1 MSIGFL
7 CYIVYMKLVYFCSDV
22 SDGSMKSLNGDQ
34 AAARH
39 NRVSFLE
46 KNGIDPTET
55 TLHTLSYGGENYCRY
70 VTLDDKAKGDGILR
84 DSTIDTDA
92 VVVAKPNHAILL
104 PLADC
109 IAAVIHDPTKNILM
123 MSHLGRHNLEQ
134 FSGTRCIEYLVKEYE
149 VNPTDLAVWLSPAAD
164 KENYPLYAFENRSLH
179 DVATEQLI
187 TAGVA
192 KENITA
198 SPIDSSTNPDYF
210 SHSQFLKGNQD
221 TDGRFAVVAV
231 LSPAR

>member
-1 MSIGFL
+1 MNL
-7 CYIVYMKLVYFCSDV
+7 AYFCSNV

-39 NRVSFLE
+39 NRVAFLE
-46 KNGIDPTET
+46 KNGIDPAET

-70 VTLDDKAKGDGILR
+70 VTLNDKSKGDGILR
-84 DSTIDTDA
+84 DSTIDADA
-92 VVVAKPNHAILL
+92 VVVTQPNHAILL

-123 MSHLGRHNLEQ
+123 MSHLGRHNLER
-134 FSGTRCIEYLVKEYE
+134 FGGTKCIEYLVANYS
-149 VNPTDLAVWLSPAAD
+149 VNPADLTVWLSPAAG

-187 TAGVA
+187 VAGVV

-198 SPIDSSTNPDYF
+198 SPIDSSTDQNYF